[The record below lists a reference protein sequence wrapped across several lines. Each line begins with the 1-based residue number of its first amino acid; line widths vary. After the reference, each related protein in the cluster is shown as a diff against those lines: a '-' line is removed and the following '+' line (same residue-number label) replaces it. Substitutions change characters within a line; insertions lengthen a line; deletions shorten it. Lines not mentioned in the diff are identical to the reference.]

1 MPPATLPNVFPAP
14 EGFTEGSLL
23 IKEPG
28 TGNVSPVLMEATSF
42 GKASKDSFEL
52 CVLVVE
58 VKEFENR
65 GSSADEVTDGLI
77 KAAIENNE
85 VA

>member
-42 GKASKDSFEL
+42 GSHFFHYMFKMAFQA
-52 CVLVVE
+52 
-58 VKEFENR
+58 NRR
-65 GSSADEVTDGLI
+65 GSCQ
-77 KAAIENNE
+77 
-85 VA
+85 